1 MNDLTELEFRMLEL
15 NERLSVIA
23 KRPVDITKP
32 NWVALLKQRPHPLDE
47 AGARAEA
54 ETLVADLAQEYEH
67 GEDGTRGVIRKMF
80 ATYGAFAW
88 AATMMGVPATA
99 AQFRRRLVVYSM
111 HNQGTDTR
119 DAILELQGLCG
130 QARAAG
136 INLAPLLTEVAAFS
150 SDENRFGMGSTRGLL
165 LRAAA

>member
-1 MNDLTELEFRMLEL
+1 MLAL
-15 NERLSVIA
+15 NERLLVIA
-23 KRPVDITKP
+23 NRPVDITKP

-47 AGARAEA
+47 AGAGAEA
-54 ETLVADLAQEYEH
+54 EALLTNLAHEYEH
-67 GEDGTRGVIRKMF
+67 GDDAARGAIRKMF

-88 AATMMGVPATA
+88 AATMLGVPATA

-136 INLAPLLTEVAAFS
+136 SNLAPLLTEVAAFS